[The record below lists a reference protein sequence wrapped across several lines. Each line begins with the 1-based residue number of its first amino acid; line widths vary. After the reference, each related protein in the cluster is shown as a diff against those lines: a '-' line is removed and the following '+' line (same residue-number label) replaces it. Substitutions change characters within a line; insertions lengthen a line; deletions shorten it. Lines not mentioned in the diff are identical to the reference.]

1 MRRSVLLMAN
11 DGRNLISI
19 RTSGIINAKTS
30 MMWVIHIEQVTSLLS
45 VVLTAEENI
54 DFFER
59 NMLSLG
65 NEEPDEES
73 QTNVTRHEEEE

>member
-11 DGRNLISI
+11 NGRNLISI

-65 NEEPDEES
+65 NEDELLRFSSASRVDEG
-73 QTNVTRHEEEE
+73 RI